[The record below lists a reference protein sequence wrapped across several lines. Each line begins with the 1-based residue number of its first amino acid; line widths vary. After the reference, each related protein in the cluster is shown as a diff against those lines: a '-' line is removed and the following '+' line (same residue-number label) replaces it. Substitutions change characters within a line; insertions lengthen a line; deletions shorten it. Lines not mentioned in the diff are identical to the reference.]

1 MFLTRLVC
9 GTKIP
14 ARLVLTISCLLALA
28 GTMLY
33 LGHRSV
39 NHASAV
45 QPPAVSSVPAVNKS
59 RLLDVWGALP
69 LAFERNDGQADS
81 QVKYLARGRGYTLFL
96 TPSEAVLSMAVPQK
110 EHQTEPA
117 PTRRGEIK
125 PHPLNMADV
134 RMKLVRATTQPR
146 VAGEDTLPGVT
157 NYLIGND
164 PKKWRT
170 SIPRYSR
177 VHYRNVYPGVDL
189 AFYGSQKNLE
199 FDFLVSPGA
208 SPQAIALQFSG
219 ANQLRT
225 DDAGDL
231 LLSSP
236 AGDLRLHR
244 PIAYQENKGVRQ
256 PVEARFLL
264 QSANQVGFVLGNYDR
279 TRELVIDPTLSF
291 STYLGGA
298 GEDDATAIAVDGS
311 GNAYITGQT
320 NSTSFPSASRTLILP
335 GGGFDVFVCKLNA
348 AGVIQYLTF
357 VGGTGADIGEA
368 IAVDGSGNAYV
379 TGGTL
384 STDFPATN
392 GFQTTRAGSQD
403 AFVLK
408 LNSLGTVL
416 TYSTYLGGNGGSG
429 TITNIGFGVAVDSTG
444 NAYVVG
450 ETLANNF
457 PGTAFSSIQS
467 VFGGVSDG
475 FVSKV
480 SNTNPPTL
488 LFSTYLGGNAV
499 DVATAVA
506 LDSSNNVYVTGDT
519 LSTNFPVTAGSFQQ
533 TCGSDGNCNSGFED
547 AFVIK
552 INSTFL
558 SKAYSTYLGGSGKDI
573 GLGIAVDSTGAAY
586 VSGLTQ
592 SGASGPFPTANA
604 FQGTLAN
611 GATQNAFVT
620 KLNPTGTAPL
630 VYSTYFG
637 GSGKDAAV
645 GIALDNGNNA
655 YFTGLTS
662 SNNFPTKG
670 AFQATCGSNC
680 GGSTP
685 FDAFVA
691 ALNSGGNALIYS
703 SYLGGSGNEDCLS
716 GTSCD
721 APTGGIAV
729 DRATTNVYIAG
740 VTGSSDLPTKSP
752 AQPTSGG
759 GVDAF
764 VAKVVPS
771 FSLTATAPS
780 PNPVAKGSAA
790 TSTVAMQFDPG
801 FPTTTNVALTCSG
814 PSGVTCT
821 PNPASVTSATPNSTV
836 TINVSST
843 ASLHSA
849 RPIWAV
855 WLPIPGLAFIGM
867 GLGSAMSTKRKAL
880 SVLLGC
886 LLFAALVL
894 QAACGSSGG
903 GGGGGGTTPYTV
915 TVTGTGGG
923 QTSTVPIS
931 GSFK

>member
-1 MFLTRLVC
+1 MFLTRLMS
-9 GTKIP
+9 GTKTP
-14 ARLVLTISCLLALA
+14 ARLVLTVSCLLALA

-39 NHASAV
+39 NDASAA
-45 QPPAVSSVPAVNKS
+45 PLAMSSAPAVNKS
-59 RLLDVWGALP
+59 RLLDGWGALP

-96 TPSEAVLSMAVPQK
+96 TPSEAVLSLAVPEK

-117 PTRRGEIK
+117 PTKRGEIK
-125 PHPLNMADV
+125 SHPLSMAAV
-134 RMKLVRATTQPR
+134 SLKLVRATTQPR

-189 AFYGSQKNLE
+189 AFYGAQKNLE

-244 PIAYQENKGVRQ
+244 PVAYQENKGVRQ

-264 QSANQVGFVLGNYDR
+264 QSKNQVAFVLGNYDR

-291 STYLGGA
+291 STYLGGS

-320 NSTSFPSASRTLILP
+320 NSASFPSSTHTLQGS
-335 GGGFDVFVCKLNA
+335 GGGFDVFVCKLNS
-348 AGVIQYLTF
+348 AGSAISYLTF
-357 VGGTGADIGEA
+357 IGGTSDDIAEA
-368 IAVDGSGNAYV
+368 IAVDGSGNAFV
-379 TGGTL
+379 TGGTK
-384 STDFPATN
+384 SSDFPVPF
-392 GFQTTRAGSQD
+392 GFQTTFGTATQD
-403 AFVLK
+403 AFVFK
-408 LNSLGTVL
+408 LNASGNGF
-416 TYSTYLGGNGGSG
+416 TYSTFLGSG
-429 TITNIGFGVAVDSTG
+429 GGTSPVTSIGFGIAIDGAG

-450 ETLANNF
+450 ETNANNF
-457 PGTAFSSIQS
+457 PGTLTSAIQS
-467 VFGGVSDG
+467 TFGGGSDG
-475 FVSKV
+475 FVAKLSA
-480 SNTNPPTL
+480 TGTTL
-488 LFSTYLGGNAV
+488 LFSTYLGGSSP
-499 DVATAVA
+499 DSATAVA
-506 LDSSNNVYVTGDT
+506 LDTSNNVYVTGVT
-519 LSTNFPVTAGSFQQ
+519 VSANFPTKNPIQPA
-533 TCGSDGNCNSGFED
+533 CGGGCAADD
-547 AFVIK
+547 AFVTK
-552 INSTFL
+552 INSTFASL
-558 SKAYSTYLGGSGKDI
+558 AYSTYLGGSGKDD

-586 VSGLTQ
+586 VTGLTQ
-592 SGASGPFPTANA
+592 SSDFPTAGA
-604 FQGTLAN
+604 FQGALAS

-620 KLNPTGTAPL
+620 KVNPTGTAPL

-637 GSGKDAAV
+637 GNSKDAAV
-645 GIALDNGNNA
+645 GIALDNANNA

-662 SNNFPTKG
+662 STNFPTKG
-670 AFQATCGSNC
+670 AFQATCGGSC
-680 GGSTP
+680 AGGTT
-685 FDAFVA
+685 DAFVA
-691 ALNSGGNALIYS
+691 ALNNSGNGLIYS

-716 GTSCD
+716 GTLCD
-721 APTGGIAV
+721 SPTGGIAV
-729 DRATTNVYIAG
+729 QRANTNVYITG
-740 VTGSSDLPTKSP
+740 VTASNPFPTTAP
-752 AQPTSGG
+752 VQTSFGG
-759 GVDAF
+759 GVSDAF

-780 PNPVAKGSAA
+780 PDPVAKGSAA
-790 TSTVAMQFDPG
+790 TSTVTLQFDPG

-814 PSGVTCT
+814 PSGITCT
-821 PNPASVTSATPNSTV
+821 PNPASVTSATPTSTV

-843 ASLHSA
+843 ASLHRA
-849 RPIWAV
+849 GPIWAL
-855 WLPIPGLAFIGM
+855 WLPIPGLAFIGI

-880 SVLLGC
+880 GVLLGC
-886 LLFAALVL
+886 LLFTALLL

-903 GGGGGGTTPYTV
+903 GGGGGGGGSTPYTV

-923 QTSTVPIS
+923 QTSTVTIS